1 MKYCLDKVP
10 WKYGDHIVHA
20 FITIIVID
28 ALSDSTKCTLILV
41 SNRMN
46 ENLKVHVGV
55 TGNAIYPSYHY
66 KEVLASDY

>member
-1 MKYCLDKVP
+1 M
-10 WKYGDHIVHA
+10 
-20 FITIIVID
+20 ID